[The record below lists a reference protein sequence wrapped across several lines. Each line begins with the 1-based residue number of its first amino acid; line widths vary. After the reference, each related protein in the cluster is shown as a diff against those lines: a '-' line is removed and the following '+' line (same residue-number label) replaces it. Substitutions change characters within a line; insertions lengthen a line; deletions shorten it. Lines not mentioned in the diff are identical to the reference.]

1 MFRVIPGVL
10 YSLLCGAQ
18 ATALVYIYC
27 NYLVGREE
35 NQYIYFIVLPPNW
48 SFTHAII

>member
-1 MFRVIPGVL
+1 MFRVISGVL

-27 NYLVGREE
+27 NYLGEREG
-35 NQYIYFIVLPPNW
+35 NQYIYFIVLPPKW
-48 SFTHAII
+48 SFIFASI